1 MPDKAVIYTRGG
13 DQGMTS
19 LLDGTRVKKYDVR
32 VESYGTIDEL
42 NSQIGFAHH
51 FLEEESMREHLREVQ
66 KDLFGVAAELADPSG
81 QYKAG
86 FNEDTIKKLEGWI
99 DETLKLY
106 DPAPKFI
113 VPGTNQASG
122 AMHVTRTVCRR
133 AERLMVKLNDQS
145 EINPLLIKYVNR
157 LSDLLYT
164 YARYTEECQELVHP
178 DGTETGNICKVR
190 PK

>member
-51 FLEEESMREHLREVQ
+51 FLDDAQMKDRLREVQ
-66 KDLFGVAAELADPSG
+66 RDLFGVAAELADPSG

-86 FNEDTIKKLEGWI
+86 FNDDTIKKLENWI
-99 DETLKLY
+99 DEALKLY

-122 AMHVTRTVCRR
+122 AMHITRTVCRR
-133 AERLMVKLNDQS
+133 AERLMVKLNDDIA
-145 EINPLLIKYVNR
+145 INPILIKYVNR

-164 YARYTEECQELVHP
+164 YARYTEECQELVNANG
-178 DGTETGNICKVR
+178 DEIGNVCKIST
-190 PK
+190 K